1 VGVVKLTAGY
11 RLLGVPWMSV
21 WSQMCSME
29 DVRLTLP
36 SVSIEHEV
44 PGRVCVVPARE
55 LTRFGW
61 ERGPMVGDPYLNG
74 GKRLSGV
81 DSCVISNEAWSMGW
95 TDLPPSPPALEVGA
109 DLDQAPAIPR
119 RSVYSFLR
127 LCLARRGASRISRT
141 GTAYQ
146 ASPIR
151 QITQ

>member
-1 VGVVKLTAGY
+1 
-11 RLLGVPWMSV
+11 MSV
-21 WSQMCSME
+21 WSYMCSIE

-44 PGRVCVVPARE
+44 PGRVSCVVPARE

-61 ERGPMVGDPYLNG
+61 ERWPMEGDPYLNG

-81 DSCVISNEAWSMGW
+81 DSCVISNEFWSMGW
-95 TDLPPSPPALEVGA
+95 TDLLPSPLALAVST
-109 DLDQAPAIPR
+109 DLAHAPAIPR

-127 LCLARRGASRISRT
+127 LCLARQGASRIST
-141 GTAYQ
+141 MGTAYQ

-151 QITQ
+151 QITR